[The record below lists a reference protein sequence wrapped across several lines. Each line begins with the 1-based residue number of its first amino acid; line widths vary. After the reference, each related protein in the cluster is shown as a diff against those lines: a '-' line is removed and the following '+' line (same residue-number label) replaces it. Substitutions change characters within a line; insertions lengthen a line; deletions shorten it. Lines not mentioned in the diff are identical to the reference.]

1 MTFFMEFLRLSRESD
16 GFGGRKRGGEVPVY
30 ALPSGKTQVIS
41 AIRRFEVPPAM
52 RDADTKLIDLLRAN
66 AREPTASLARK
77 LGLARSTV
85 QERLARLER
94 DGVVK
99 GYTVRLADEAQGNRL
114 RAVVMIETDPKQADR
129 VSVELKKMP
138 EVRSLAA
145 LSGSYDLIGMIET
158 DTAARIDALL
168 DRIGRAPGVARTVSS
183 IILSEK
189 FSR

>member
-1 MTFFMEFLRLSRESD
+1 MKDT
-16 GFGGRKRGGEVPVY
+16 
-30 ALPSGKTQVIS
+30 
-41 AIRRFEVPPAM
+41 
-52 RDADTKLIDLLRAN
+52 DAKLVALLRAN

-85 QERLARLER
+85 QERIARLER
-94 DGVVK
+94 DGVIK
-99 GYTVRLADEAQGNRL
+99 GYTVRLADEGASTL
-114 RAVVMIETDPKQADR
+114 RAVVMISTDPKQADR
-129 VSVELKKMP
+129 VAVELKKMP

-145 LSGSYDLIGMIET
+145 LSGSYDLVAMIET
-158 DTAARIDALL
+158 ETPARIDALL

>member
-1 MTFFMEFLRLSRESD
+1 MTTPRPTDARLI
-16 GFGGRKRGGEVPVY
+16 
-30 ALPSGKTQVIS
+30 A
-41 AIRRFEVPPAM
+41 
-52 RDADTKLIDLLRAN
+52 LLRAN

-85 QERLARLER
+85 QERIARLER
-94 DGVVK
+94 DGVIK
-99 GYTVRLADEAQGNRL
+99 GYTVRLAEEGANRL
-114 RAVVMIETDPKQADR
+114 RAVVMISTDPKQADR
-129 VSVELKKMP
+129 VAVELKKMP

-145 LSGSYDLIGMIET
+145 LSGSYDLVAMIET
-158 DTAARIDALL
+158 ETPARIDALL

>member
-1 MTFFMEFLRLSRESD
+1 
-16 GFGGRKRGGEVPVY
+16 
-30 ALPSGKTQVIS
+30 
-41 AIRRFEVPPAM
+41 M
-52 RDADTKLIDLLRAN
+52 RDTDSKLIDLLRAN

-85 QERLARLER
+85 QERIARLER
-94 DGVVK
+94 DGTIK
-99 GYTVRLADEAQGNRL
+99 GYTVRVADDVEANRL
-114 RAVVMIETDPKQADR
+114 RAVVMISTDPKQADR

-145 LSGSYDLIGMIET
+145 VSGSYDLVAQVET
-158 DTAARIDALL
+158 DTPARIDALL

-189 FSR
+189 FAR

>member
-1 MTFFMEFLRLSRESD
+1 
-16 GFGGRKRGGEVPVY
+16 
-30 ALPSGKTQVIS
+30 
-41 AIRRFEVPPAM
+41 M
-52 RDADTKLIDLLRAN
+52 RDSDARLVALLRAN

-85 QERLARLER
+85 QERIARLER
-94 DGVVK
+94 DGVIK
-99 GYTVRLADEAQGNRL
+99 GYTVRVADDAGPATL
-114 RAVVMIETDPKQADR
+114 RAVVMISTDPKQADR

-145 LSGSYDLIGMIET
+145 LSGSYDLVAMIET
-158 DTAARIDALL
+158 ETPARIDALL

>member
-1 MTFFMEFLRLSRESD
+1 M
-16 GFGGRKRGGEVPVY
+16 K
-30 ALPSGKTQVIS
+30 
-41 AIRRFEVPPAM
+41 
-52 RDADTKLIDLLRAN
+52 DTDVKLLDLLRAN

-85 QERLARLER
+85 QERIARLER
-94 DGVVK
+94 DGVIK
-99 GYTVRLADEAQGNRL
+99 GYTVRLAEGEAARL
-114 RAVVMIETDPKQADR
+114 RAVVMISTDPKQADR

-145 LSGSYDLIGMIET
+145 LSGSFDLVAMVET
-158 DTAARIDALL
+158 ETAARIDALL
-168 DRIGRAPGVARTVSS
+168 DRIGRVPGVARTVSS